1 MNDNAIIELYWQRSE
16 QAIQETDNKYGS
28 YCYQIAYNIL
38 TNREDSQECVSDTYM
53 AAWKAMPP
61 RRPPLL
67 ATFLGK
73 ITRQLSIDYWRHRNA
88 YKRGGGQIPLA
99 LDELSECVADQKT
112 VESTFNKKELQK
124 ALNRFLEALPEMEQ
138 MIFLR
143 RYWYFN
149 SAKEIAEHYGFTESK
164 VNSMLHRTR
173 VKLRKTF
180 EKEGL
185 L

>member
-1 MNDNAIIELYWQRSE
+1 MNDNTIIDLYWQRSE
-16 QAIQETDNKYGS
+16 RAIQETDTQYGS

-38 TNREDSQECVSDTYM
+38 INREDAQECVSDTYM
-53 AAWKAMPP
+53 VAWKAMPP

-67 ATFLGK
+67 ATFLGR
-73 ITRQLSIDYWRHRNA
+73 ITRQLSIDYWRHRNV
-88 YKRGGGQIPLA
+88 YKRGGGQIPLV
-99 LDELSECVADQKT
+99 LDELAECVADIES
-112 VESTFNKKELQK
+112 VESEVTKKEMQRV
-124 ALNRFLEALPEMEQ
+124 LNRFLEALKETEQ

-149 SAKEIAEHYGFTESK
+149 SVKEIAEHYGFTESK
-164 VNSMLHRTR
+164 VKSMLHRTR
-173 VKLRKTF
+173 VNLRKAF